1 VIKQN
6 GDVAPTVLVDGF
18 VAATW
23 EIDRKGRL
31 NVAPLRR
38 LTKNERSEVDE
49 EGERLREFYAE

>member
-1 VIKQN
+1 
-6 GDVAPTVLVDGF
+6 VAPTVLVDGF